1 MPRLVSSLE
10 AEGRERQR
18 RQYLTEACP
27 VANPC
32 EVDLLASLL
41 ELDPTKRPDAAAGL
55 EHANGVECADRRS
68 LNEALLINS

>member
-1 MPRLVSSLE
+1 MCRGWSSLE

-41 ELDPTKRPDAAAGL
+41 ELDPTKRPDAAAAL
-55 EHANGVECADRRS
+55 EHAPMVLNAPIGGV
-68 LNEALLINS
+68 